1 MLMTKPQKLC
11 KEIVRLIVTS
21 DNTQLKNLHSV
32 KLAQD
37 YDLTQPYLTRIF
49 RECEGIS
56 LREFIKRVKLLRIAL
71 LMLENRN
78 LKVWKIAEYF
88 GFEDVEHFI
97 RHFKKFFGGVTPGK
111 FKNRRIKIT

>member
-1 MLMTKPQKLC
+1 MTKPQKLC

-21 DNTQLKNLHSV
+21 DNTQLKDLHSG

-88 GFEDVEHFI
+88 GFDSVDSFTKN
-97 RHFKKFFGGVTPGK
+97 FKNFFNGITPGK
-111 FKNRRIKIT
+111 FKKCTR